1 MISGISKLDCLH
13 VFKQGILDE
22 WKVWVCY
29 NFNLPRISVLLFFLL
44 FRVFF
49 EAHTLLSN
57 MAANLNNQM
66 EIRQETFLS
75 SSQNTREKNP
85 AFSIY
90 SYIVR
95 FNIKLYNYHI

>member
-1 MISGISKLDCLH
+1 
-13 VFKQGILDE
+13 
-22 WKVWVCY
+22 
-29 NFNLPRISVLLFFLL
+29 
-44 FRVFF
+44 
-49 EAHTLLSN
+49 

-95 FNIKLYNYHI
+95 FNIKLCNYHI